1 MQASLKIKPSLIQ
14 RNNQRLTEKQTSLLI
29 FICEY
34 LAINRSLPSNT
45 ETCEFLKVKSN
56 NAGPYLKTLA
66 NKDYMYHE
74 RGVGYFPTSITLH
87 LLKEMGRD
95 DILNE
100 IAVRD
105 EEQLEMKL

>member
-1 MQASLKIKPSLIQ
+1 MSASLKIKPSLIQ
-14 RNNQRLTEKQTSLLI
+14 KTNQRLTEKQTSLLI

-34 LAINRSLPSNT
+34 LAANRSLPSNNQ
-45 ETCEFLKVKSN
+45 TCKFLEVKSN

-66 NKDYMYHE
+66 NKEYLYHE
-74 RGVGYFPTSITLH
+74 RGVGYFPTSTTLH
-87 LLKEMGRD
+87 LLKEIGRD

-100 IAVRD
+100 IAVKD